1 ILRGDEV
8 LITAS
13 LEVMMQRHRH
23 CRPLQSLPER
33 VCWLV
38 TRYQAHGL
46 NRIRETPKRCNL
58 NRCNGS

>member
-1 ILRGDEV
+1 
-8 LITAS
+8 
-13 LEVMMQRHRH
+13 MQRHRH